1 MDIASSPAQRAL
13 ASVTHSTGL
22 EPSAKEMPRALRLVA
37 RALSPGDD
45 KITDAAW
52 RDILCT
58 VRRKSWASRMM
69 HLARQAHEP
78 WISKEDMIEAAGRI
92 DHPEAGDALLRH
104 HLDVVIADRFREI
117 SHVPGDVFAAVKA
130 DLSDSGQFLS
140 GQQVD
145 HLARR
150 IAEIF
155 GVKDFAFE
163 SELIAQEQAQAAR
176 EEEIRR
182 KAAQRQEREIEKLRR
197 WEASLVGFDQ
207 IPALLHCSR
216 QEALRWVAENR
227 LPIARR
233 TTQSD
238 GVERFEFDPDMLRKL
253 RHQLGRW
260 RSRQDDAT
268 RRPDAPAVGA
278 KIGNAVIARV
288 AALDRYAGHFKTA
301 RALKR
306 RLVLIT
312 GPTNSGKSHAALD
325 ALAEAESGLALA
337 PLRLLAHEFK
347 EALGERGVAAS
358 LMTGEECIL
367 VPDSRHIAATV
378 EMCPF
383 YTPVDVAIIDEAQ
396 MLTDPDRGAAWTAA
410 IMGVPARTVYI
421 LGAPDCIPLIRRIAS
436 LCNDPLD
443 EVSLARKSPLRAA
456 NGPTRLD
463 QLGRSDAVIAFSR
476 RDVLDLRAE
485 LMARGRRVAVVYGA
499 LSPEVRRAEAA
510 RFNRGE
516 ADIFVATD
524 AIGMGLNLSIK
535 RVIFS
540 ALKKYDGRQSRD
552 LLPQEVKQFGG
563 RAGRYG
569 HHEDG
574 IVGVL
579 AGAGSVHVI
588 DRMLKAPPEPMVEL
602 RPLVQPDMDIV
613 RAVADEVG
621 SESLYGVLTRIK
633 RAVLRADDPNYRLA
647 DMEQPM
653 EIAAALEGVEGL
665 ELSQRWTY
673 AMCPIDERDNGITRL
688 VSWAAEHAA
697 GHAVPP
703 PGTGRLT
710 PPAKAGREELER
722 AEKRH
727 KRLVAWRWL
736 SIRFPE
742 FYRETDRAAEHT
754 KALNDWIESVLR
766 QQSHRRESA
775 RHYDEPGSRHR
786 RAGKPSSRPSLHRT
800 RRRS

>member
-1 MDIASSPAQRAL
+1 MDITSSPAQRAL
-13 ASVTHSTGL
+13 ASATHSTGL
-22 EPSAKEMPRALRLVA
+22 EPSAKETPRALRLVA
-37 RALSPGDD
+37 RALSPGED

-58 VRRKSWASRMM
+58 IRRKSWASRMM
-69 HLARQAHEP
+69 YLARQAHEP

-92 DHPEAGDALLRH
+92 DHPEAGDELLRH
-104 HLDVVIADRFREI
+104 HLDIVIADRFREI

-155 GVKDFAFE
+155 GVRDFAFE

-176 EEEIRR
+176 EAEIRR

-207 IPALLHCSR
+207 VPALLHCSR

-238 GVERFEFDPDMLRKL
+238 GVERFEFDPDMLLKL

-325 ALAEAESGLALA
+325 ALAAAESGLALA

-347 EALGERGVAAS
+347 EALGKRGVAAS
-358 LMTGEECIL
+358 LMTGEERIL
-367 VPDSRHIAATV
+367 VPNAQHIAATV

-443 EVSLARKSPLRAA
+443 EVSLERKSPLRAA

-510 RFNRGE
+510 RFNRGD
-516 ADIFVATD
+516 ADILVATD

-552 LLPQEVKQFGG
+552 LLPQEVKQIGG

-579 AGAGSVHVI
+579 AGAGNVHMI

-754 KALNDWIESVLR
+754 EALNDWIESVLR
-766 QQSHRRESA
+766 QQSHRRESV
-775 RHYDEPGSRHR
+775 RHHDGPGARHR

>member
-1 MDIASSPAQRAL
+1 MDMPSSPAQRAL
-13 ASVTHSTGL
+13 SSASSSTGL
-22 EPSAKEMPRALRLVA
+22 ELTAKEVPRALRLVA
-37 RALSPGDD
+37 RALLPGEDT
-45 KITDAAW
+45 ITNATY

-58 VRRKSWASRMM
+58 IRRKIWASRMM
-69 HLARQAHEP
+69 HLARQAHGS
-78 WISKEDMIEAAGRI
+78 WISKEDVLVAAARI
-92 DHPEAGDALLRH
+92 DHPEADDNLLRH
-104 HLDVVIADRFREI
+104 HLDQVVSERFKEI
-117 SHVPGDVFAAVKA
+117 SHAPEDVFAAIKA
-130 DLSDSGQFLS
+130 DLSDNRQFLS

-145 HLARR
+145 LLIHR
-150 IAEIF
+150 IAETFNIQ
-155 GVKDFAFE
+155 DFAFE
-163 SELIAQEQAQAAR
+163 SELIAREQAQTAR

-182 KAAQRQEREIEKLRR
+182 KAAQRQQREIENLRN

-207 IPALLHCSR
+207 VPALLHCSR

-227 LPIARR
+227 LPVARR
-233 TTQSD
+233 TTGAD
-238 GVERFEFDPDMLRKL
+238 GIETFEFDPEILRKM
-253 RHQLGRW
+253 RHQLGRL
-260 RSRQDDAT
+260 RARQDEPP
-268 RRPDAPAVGA
+268 RRPDAPTVGA

-301 RALKR
+301 RSLKR

-312 GPTNSGKSHAALD
+312 GPTNSGKSHTALD
-325 ALAEAESGLALA
+325 ALAKAESGLALA

-347 EALGERGVAAS
+347 EALGKRGVAAS
-358 LMTGEECIL
+358 LMTGEERIL
-367 VPDSRHIAATV
+367 APNSRHIAATV

-421 LGAPDCIPLIRRIAS
+421 LGAPDCIPLIRRIAT
-436 LCNDPLD
+436 LCNDPMD
-443 EVSLARKSPLRAA
+443 EVSLKRKSPLRAA
-456 NGPTRLD
+456 DGPTRLD

-476 RDVLDLRAE
+476 RDVLDLRAD

-516 ADIFVATD
+516 ADILVATD
-524 AIGMGLNLSIK
+524 AIGMGLNLSI
-535 RVIFS
+535 RRIIFS

-552 LLPQEVKQFGG
+552 LLPQEIKQIGG

-579 AGAGSVHVI
+579 TGAGSVHMI
-588 DRMLKAPPEPMVEL
+588 DRMLKAPPALLEEL
-602 RPLVQPDMDIV
+602 RPLVQPDIDIV

-665 ELSQRWTY
+665 DLSQRWTY
-673 AMCPIDERDNGITRL
+673 AMCPVDERDNGITRL
-688 VSWAAEHAA
+688 VTWAAEHAI
-697 GHAVPP
+697 GHAVAP

-736 SIRFPE
+736 SMRFPE
-742 FYRETDRAAEHT
+742 YYRETERAAEYT
-754 KALNDWIESVLR
+754 ETLNDWIESVLR
-766 QQSHRRESA
+766 QQSHRREVVRQHDVPA
-775 RHYDEPGSRHR
+775 GRHYRPGNASTRRGPHKTRRHR
-786 RAGKPSSRPSLHRT
+786 
-800 RRRS
+800 